1 MIFAFN
7 KQKCVLLAIAL
18 FISHCLHAQQK
29 NYSYLLKCFN
39 RPSGDSF
46 ATKIKGIGDVMMH
59 SAVAD
64 NLKEAGLTYYAIPS
78 ARKSDPS
85 KKLAAIAANLQ
96 ISNWKRKSET
106 ISNDESDSGAV
117 AFVDVRLHL
126 LVENIYMQILV
137 ICDGERIYELDIY
150 IDPYNKDT
158 FDKVTAAIKNKEC
171 LQ

>member
-1 MIFAFN
+1 MLLFQN
-7 KQKCVLLAIAL
+7 KKCLLLAVSLIL
-18 FISHCLHAQQK
+18 CNCLYAQQ
-29 NYSYLLKCFN
+29 NSYAYLLKCFS

-46 ATKIKGIGDVMMH
+46 ITKIKGIGDVIMH

-64 NLKEAGLTYYAIPS
+64 GLKEAGLTYYTIP
-78 ARKSDPS
+78 AEKLAEPS
-85 KKLAAIAANLQ
+85 KKLAAIVANLQ
-96 ISNWKRKSET
+96 ISHWKRKSEM
-106 ISNDESDSGAV
+106 ISNEASDSGTVSFA
-117 AFVDVRLHL
+117 DVRLHL

-171 LQ
+171 LR